1 MLHVAQMLAR
11 FAIASNTPYDHPCK
25 LETPHRHPP
34 KNFSQGRV
42 APSNKRT
49 KRGGTAAFRLIVH
62 RWTKVLHILFDRI
75 WGLRGCCDSWN
86 WVRWSSDVFIGI
98 FHSRHFSSIL
108 TVWPMI
114 ASFGLVAKYIV
125 TMLRNHVQCSLSQ
138 TNRKFAM
145 KGKGDSRLGQV
156 GIHLVVQE

>member
-1 MLHVAQMLAR
+1 MLHVAPMLAR
-11 FAIASNTPYDHPCK
+11 FAIASNTPYDHPCN
-25 LETPHRHPP
+25 LETAHRHPP
-34 KNFSQGRV
+34 QSSPKAGWPLPTRERNGKGQQHSVSSSTDEQRCCTFYSTVFGASEATV
-42 APSNKRT
+42 IP
-49 KRGGTAAFRLIVH
+49 GIGWGT
-62 RWTKVLHILFDRI
+62 
-75 WGLRGCCDSWN
+75 
-86 WVRWSSDVFIGI
+86 WSRDVFIRI

-125 TMLRNHVQCSLSQ
+125 TMLRNHVQCSLSK

-145 KGKGDSRLGQV
+145 KGKRDRQV